1 LVYVGW
7 RNLAHA
13 KIKLQRLV
21 QDSQEYGSDDEHMVS
36 RVFFELEIDGT
47 NYQGLHCDVKQIVGS
62 SIETAPLEVSA
73 PTGYKGPFN
82 HQAFQKIV
90 ERYFRGLV
98 GSQGRG
104 IRITGGSNIRM
115 QNNTFVQPSEATFE
129 VQVSGG
135 TW

>member
-1 LVYVGW
+1 M
-7 RNLAHA
+7 AQA

-36 RVFFELEIDGT
+36 RVFFDLEIDGT
-47 NYQGLHCDVKQIVGS
+47 KYQGLHCNVKQTVGS
-62 SIETAPLEVSA
+62 SFETAPLEVSA

-82 HQAFQKIV
+82 HQAFQQII
-90 ERYFRGLV
+90 EQYYRGLV

-104 IRITGGSNIRM
+104 IGITSGSNIRM